1 MPPSNFCSQ
10 ANDEDAAPPAGE
22 PGGDEDGGTDAIPRE
37 IYVMQQPEEE
47 AVRAFFV
54 HTAAPPRKQRRRG
67 KKKGNNN
74 NNNNNDDD
82 DDEMAAAAAE
92 TEQLYYSSSPSPPPR
107 TRTVLAQPL
116 WTRTADCTLLQI
128 QQKLAGYVR
137 QDERKGRAAPEP
149 PLTVAATLAMLEAAQ
164 FRCTYCARDMPRV
177 WTAPRDPAQW
187 TLDRVDNARPHQI
200 DNVVPS
206 CMECNLRRRARSHWA
221 FRRGAALAA
230 ATVAEAAMGGG
241 GSGGGRDDACSDDD
255 DEWVVARRGGC
266 C

>member
-1 MPPSNFCSQ
+1 MKIATKMVTKKEVPTPLYVVMQ
-10 ANDEDAAPPAGE
+10 QQRDELA
-22 PGGDEDGGTDAIPRE
+22 
-37 IYVMQQPEEE
+37 QQPEET
-47 AVRAFFV
+47 VRAFFV
-54 HTAAPPRKQRRRG
+54 HTAAPPRKRRRRG
-67 KKKGNNN
+67 KKKRSD
-74 NNNNNDDD
+74 NNNNDD
-82 DDEMAAAAAE
+82 EMAAAAE

-187 TLDRVDNARPHQI
+187 TLDRVDNTRPHQI

-221 FRRGAALAA
+221 FRRGAAIAA
-230 ATVAEAAMGGG
+230 ATVVEAAMGGNG
-241 GSGGGRDDACSDDD
+241 GGNGGGRDACSDDD
-255 DEWVVARRGGC
+255 DEWVVARGGC